1 MTAHVFRAVQEAAD
15 VPLEQS
21 LAKLDEQF
29 GRAYYD
35 RPYRGA
41 YLGRPLALHARD
53 VAELYAPPLR
63 SEHIAAEL
71 GAIYPQALSQD
82 LARLKALE
90 EDKATL
96 QGLKQGIPHGE
107 RRRHSLPRQ
116 GSEARRSAGRAR
128 RSARRARQ
136 GARGSAGTRPA
147 LPGRASRGSGPA
159 RVWDGMRISK
169 DWSRSFTTPSTA
181 RRTCATRTALSATSS
196 PSSRRMGACHRTK
209 ERCS

>member
-1 MTAHVFRAVQEAAD
+1 MFEGVSDLKKRMTAHVFRAVQEAAD

-35 RPYRGA
+35 RAYRGA

-53 VAELYAPPLR
+53 VAELYAPPLL
-63 SEHIAAEL
+63 SEHIAVEL

-96 QGLKQGIPHGE
+96 QGLKQGFLTASGGVIRYRGKDLKRADLQDALDEVQGE
-107 RRRHSLPRQ
+107 LDKAREVVQAHDRRCRAVHV
-116 GSEARRSAGRAR
+116 AAAG
-128 RSARRARQ
+128 Q
-136 GARGSAGTRPA
+136 LG
-147 LPGRASRGSGPA
+147 
-159 RVWDGMRISK
+159 
-169 DWSRSFTTPSTA
+169 SRSEEH
-181 RRTCATRTALSATSS
+181 TSELQS
-196 PSSRRMGACHRTK
+196 PI
-209 ERCS
+209 